1 MDAFSLRVLEAEM
14 GRSLEFEDS
23 LVYRSNSSTAR
34 ATPRETLFV
43 SLEKKKTTMKITI
56 QKKKK
61 SLVKELIKATRNKL
75 KSLEVAHVGEGWQ
88 EDQATTHQ
96 LHIKGSP

>member
-43 SLEKKKTTMKITI
+43 SLEKKKNDNENNNT
-56 QKKKK
+56 KKKK
-61 SLVKELIKATRNKL
+61 VSCQGVDQSNK
-75 KSLEVAHVGEGWQ
+75 K
-88 EDQATTHQ
+88 
-96 LHIKGSP
+96 